1 MSGKEIWT
9 AVRNSLRAL
18 RKGEFLL
25 RIRADKLYL
34 HILYLFVLAWL
45 TIMVSLKVD
54 KTLTREGQNKAA
66 LEQLK
71 IHHAEKEADI
81 VRIQSASA
89 TEKRL
94 QEMGSELRRPVQ
106 PAKRTGKK

>member
-1 MSGKEIWT
+1 MTLGDVWT
-9 AVRNSLRAL
+9 AIRNSLKAL

-45 TIMVSLKVD
+45 TIMISLKVD
-54 KTLTREGQNKAA
+54 KTLTREGENKAA

-71 IHHAEKEADI
+71 IHHAEKEADL
-81 VRIQSASA
+81 VRVQSASA
-89 TEKRL
+89 TEIRL
-94 QEMGSELRRPVQ
+94 EKAGSTLRSPSQ
-106 PAKRTGKK
+106 PAVQIGKK